1 MLKKEDPMAV
11 QRHKLLQKFIQMN
24 LLSHTGMKLVECMDG
39 KTEAEIEKLAE
50 QLLEIITTSD
60 SEEEMIERARQ
71 LI

>member
-11 QRHKLLQKFIQMN
+11 QRHNLLQKLIQMN

-39 KTEAEIEKLAE
+39 KTEIEIEELATK
-50 QLLEIITTSD
+50 LLEFITTSD
-60 SEEEMIERARQ
+60 SEEEMIERASR